1 MSDKKD
7 IQGPVYDF
15 VSDNHGITDF
25 LKILDAARQTSV
37 PLVVFK
43 VAIFA
48 KEKQTAFEYRFHSAT
63 FTSILLYPLRGSK
76 VDMKAI
82 ETLIIQKVSIC
93 TPMAT
98 IGLFEVKEVSVRVK
112 KENVA

>member
-1 MSDKKD
+1 MSDKKN
-7 IQGPVYDF
+7 IQGPVYHF

-25 LKILDAARQTSV
+25 LKILDAARQTNV

-48 KEKQTAFEYRFHSAT
+48 KEKQTAIEYRFHCAT
-63 FTSILLYPLRGSK
+63 FTSILAYPLRGSK

-82 ETLIIQKVSIC
+82 EILLVQKASIC

-98 IGLFEVKEVSVRVK
+98 IGLFEVKEIPVRVK
-112 KENVA
+112 KDSVA